1 MSSGDRRDLR
11 PVSDGLDE
19 ILSRLG
25 LPADLTMANI
35 VEEWTAV
42 AGEPFGS
49 LSTPAGFV
57 GGELAVAARDGTAA
71 TLLRYRV
78 GELLERLDRRY
89 GKGRI
94 TSVRITV
101 DRSKNRP

>member
-11 PVSDGLDE
+11 PVSDGLNE

-25 LPADLTMANI
+25 LPADLSMSSI
-35 VEEWTAV
+35 VEEWTEV

-49 LSTPAGFV
+49 LSRPAGFV

-78 GELLERLDRRY
+78 GELLERLDGRY

-101 DRSKNRP
+101 DRSKNSP